1 MWCLCKR
8 AQKKVIVEPDNCNT
22 LSGDKGVHCM
32 WDDTDSK
39 CIRENCPYRH
49 ASEVEVQNGYES
61 QDLFELIPCTF
72 AGMSEGCKWHRN
84 RLRAQNWV
92 VPPFELGETNEEPAP
107 ALAAEGVEL
116 VPEYDGDS
124 CKWFLQAGTSS
135 SSPIASSEKEQ
146 KEVAAEIARWAKDLE
161 SATTKFLY
169 SHEIEEN
176 DFV

>member
-1 MWCLCKR
+1 MQAKWRCK
-8 AQKKVIVEPDNCNT
+8 
-22 LSGDKGVHCM
+22 
-32 WDDTDSK
+32 
-39 CIRENCPYRH
+39 
-49 ASEVEVQNGYES
+49 NGYEP

-84 RLRAQNWV
+84 RLRAQSWV
-92 VPPFELGETNEEPAP
+92 VPPFELSATNEEPAP

-124 CKWFLQAGTSS
+124 CKWFLQAGTSN
-135 SSPIASSEKEQ
+135 SSPIASSEEEQ

-161 SATTKFLY
+161 SAKTHFWY
-169 SHEIEEN
+169 SPCFEEN